1 MAMVVSIFVMRSTSG
16 WCFILK
22 TPLQVPRLKTVCCVW
37 RITLCLFVCFFEVAT
52 REDEFPGKCLKVLWS
67 MEVQHHHE
75 TGYFKISGLSERC
88 LQMHTLPIP
97 FFQTL
102 LEINNT
108 RNKQLL
114 KSIFFITFLYKT
126 KCCTLYPNDSY
137 PSHRTTPRLF
147 SHIFTLCS
155 FLIDIPLRQPHA
167 PIHLCPSD
175 RNPRIMAD

>member
-1 MAMVVSIFVMRSTSG
+1 MAMVVSIFVMRSTLG

-22 TPLQVPRLKTVCCVW
+22 TPLKAPRLNCVL
-37 RITLCLFVCFFEVAT
+37 RVAHHLVFICLFFEVAT
-52 REDEFPGKCLKVLWS
+52 REDEFPDKYLKELWC

-75 TGYFKISGLSERC
+75 TGYFKISGLSERY

-126 KCCTLYPNDSY
+126 KCCTLYHNDSY
-137 PSHRTTPRLF
+137 PSHRTTLRLF
-147 SHIFTLCS
+147 
-155 FLIDIPLRQPHA
+155 
-167 PIHLCPSD
+167 
-175 RNPRIMAD
+175 